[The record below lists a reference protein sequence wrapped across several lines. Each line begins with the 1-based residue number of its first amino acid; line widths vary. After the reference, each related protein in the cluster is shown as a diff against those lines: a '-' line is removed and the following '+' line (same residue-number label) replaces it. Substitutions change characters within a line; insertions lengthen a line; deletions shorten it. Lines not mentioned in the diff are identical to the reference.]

1 MHPLYLSI
9 QGTCRSTRNSPT
21 AIAFSAVDPLVIAGP
36 RIGEHAIRRAVAYAL
51 YGGSGCGEQQLPDA
65 DSLRTRVTFVFWAHG
80 HAWEVS
86 RSGARRAGDAA
97 RDTACSLRRM
107 GDADQTGSVLEGAR
121 QVNRRIAELLELD
134 GQNPLPPRRRPATR
148 CRSAEPAVGEGDAR
162 DDVSAPGEVERLRE
176 CMKTVRRETA
186 ALRRATAALHEA
198 TTDAAIAH
206 ARHRH
211 ARAAL
216 VEQTA
221 VLREINARP
230 AAAVERLQT
239 LRARCD
245 PNGVECVST
254 RSAS

>member
-121 QVNRRIAELLELD
+121 QVNRRIARPSASAVRSTCLGSTASPASSSSRVLASLKLTRAAAAAVMRVAAGD
-134 GQNPLPPRRRPATR
+134 NVVSSMPRVRSRGQNP
-148 CRSAEPAVGEGDAR
+148 
-162 DDVSAPGEVERLRE
+162 
-176 CMKTVRRETA
+176 VRQ
-186 ALRRATAALHEA
+186 
-198 TTDAAIAH
+198 DS
-206 ARHRH
+206 
-211 ARAAL
+211 
-216 VEQTA
+216 QW
-221 VLREINARP
+221 
-230 AAAVERLQT
+230 
-239 LRARCD
+239 
-245 PNGVECVST
+245 
-254 RSAS
+254 